1 MTTFGFLKSF
11 LKQLLMLIN
20 PFLTEAHEALRQRV
34 RAFAEQEIA
43 PVAAVLDEK
52 EIFSEEITAKMGEM
66 GFFGIQVP
74 EELGGQNLDT
84 LSHIII
90 VEELARVDSSQAAT
104 VAAVNSLGI
113 APIMKYGTDEQK
125 KHLIPRLCTGRM
137 TWAFGL
143 TEDNAGSDAMGS
155 ETTAKLIDGQ
165 WVINGSKT
173 HITNSASNISGG
185 VTLQAVTGQNKGRK
199 QLSAIIVEKGT
210 PGFTSEPCKDKMMW
224 RASDTGKL
232 YFKDCRVPAEN
243 LLGKEGQGG
252 RIMLNTLDSG
262 RLSIAAIG
270 LGLARGA
277 LEASVEHARTRV
289 QFGKPISK
297 FQAVGFKLADMD
309 VKIELAKNTLY
320 NACWRKDNN
329 LQFAREAAI
338 SKLYTSEIAREIADE
353 AVQIHGAKGLF
364 KPHPVER
371 FYRDQRLLQIG
382 EGTSEILRLVISRYL
397 GV

>member
-1 MTTFGFLKSF
+1 
-11 LKQLLMLIN
+11 MLSN
-20 PFLTEAHEALRQRV
+20 PFVTEAHETLRMRV
-34 RAFAEQEIA
+34 REFAEREIK
-43 PVAAVLDEK
+43 PLAADLDET
-52 EIFSEEITAKMGEM
+52 ETFSVELTAKMGDM

-74 EELGGQNLDT
+74 KELGGQNLDT
-84 LSHIII
+84 LSYIII

-104 VAAVNSLGI
+104 VAAVNSLAI
-113 APIMKYGTDEQK
+113 APIMKYGTEEQK
-125 KHLIPRLCTGRM
+125 RRFIPPLSTGKM

-143 TEDNAGSDAMGS
+143 TEEKAGSDAMGT
-155 ETTAKLIDGQ
+155 ETTATLENGF
-165 WVINGSKT
+165 WLINGTKT
-173 HITNSASNISGG
+173 HITNSASSISGG
-185 VTLQAVTGQNKGRK
+185 VTLQAVTGQKNGRK
-199 QLSAIIVEKGT
+199 QLSAIIVERGT
-210 PGFTSEPCKDKMMW
+210 PGFTTEPSKQKMMW

-232 YFKDCRVPAEN
+232 FFKDCKVPAGN
-243 LLGKEGQGG
+243 LLGEEGYGG
-252 RIMLNTLDSG
+252 RIMLNTLDAG

-270 LGLARGA
+270 LGLALGA
-277 LEASVEHARTRV
+277 MEASLEYSKERV
-289 QFGKPISK
+289 QFAKPISK

-309 VKIELAKNTLY
+309 VKTELARNTLY

-329 LQFAREAAI
+329 MQFAREAAI
-338 SKLYTSEIAREIADE
+338 SKLYASEIAREIADE

>member
-1 MTTFGFLKSF
+1 MS
-11 LKQLLMLIN
+11 QS
-20 PFLTEAHEALRQRV
+20 PFLTDAHEELRLRV
-34 RAFAEQEIA
+34 RNFAEKEIK
-43 PVAAVLDEK
+43 PVAGELDEK
-52 EIFSEEITAKMGEM
+52 EIFSEEVTAKMGEM

-74 EELGGQNLDT
+74 EELGGQGLDT
-84 LSHIII
+84 LSYIVI

-113 APIMKYGTDEQK
+113 APILKYGTASQQK
-125 KHLIPRLCTGRM
+125 KYIPPLCTGKM

-155 ETTAKLIDGQ
+155 ETTAKLEGDHWI
-165 WVINGSKT
+165 INGTKT
-173 HITNSASNISGG
+173 HITNSASAISGG
-185 VTLQAVTGQNKGRK
+185 VTLQAVTGNNKGKKR
-199 QLSAIIVEKGT
+199 LSAIIVERGT
-210 PGFTSEPCKDKMMW
+210 PGFTSEPSKGKMMW

-232 YFKDCRVPAEN
+232 FFDNCRVPAEN
-243 LLGKEGQGG
+243 LLGDEGQGG

-270 LGLARGA
+270 LGLSRGV
-277 LEASVEHARTRV
+277 LEASLQHAKERV

-309 VKIELAKNTLY
+309 IKIELARNTLY

-329 LQFAREAAI
+329 MQFAREAAI
-338 SKLYTSEIAREIADE
+338 AKLHTSEIAREIADE
-353 AVQIHGAKGLF
+353 GLQIHGAKGFF
-364 KPHPVER
+364 KPHPMER

-382 EGTSEILRLVISRYL
+382 EGTSEILRMVISRYL

>member
-1 MTTFGFLKSF
+1 MAQSF
-11 LKQLLMLIN
+11 
-20 PFLTEAHEALRQRV
+20 FLTEAHEELRAKV
-34 RAFAEQEIA
+34 RLFAEQEVK
-43 PVAAVLDEK
+43 PAAAELDEQ
-52 EIFSEEITAKMGEM
+52 EIFSEALTARMGEM

-74 EELGGQNLDT
+74 KELGGQGLDT
-84 LSHIII
+84 LSYIII

-113 APIMKYGTDEQK
+113 APILKYGTEEQK
-125 KHLIPRLCTGRM
+125 KRYIPPLCTGKM

-143 TEDNAGSDAMGS
+143 TEEHAGSDAMGS
-155 ETTAKLIDGQ
+155 ETTAVLEGDH
-165 WVINGSKT
+165 WLINGSKT
-173 HITNSASNISGG
+173 HITNSASPVSGG
-185 VTLQAVTGQNKGRK
+185 ITLQAVTGENKGKKR
-199 QLSAIIVEKGT
+199 LSAIIVEKGT
-210 PGFTSEPCKDKMMW
+210 PGFTSEPSKGKMMW

-232 YFKDCRVPAEN
+232 YFENCRVPAEN
-243 LLGKEGQGG
+243 LLGEEGQGG

-270 LGLARGA
+270 LGLSRGV
-277 LEASVEHARTRV
+277 LEASLEHAKTRV
-289 QFGKPISK
+289 QFGRPISK

-309 VKIELAKNTLY
+309 VKIELAQNTLY

-329 LQFAREAAI
+329 MQFAREAAI

-353 AVQIHGAKGLF
+353 GLQIHGATGFF
-364 KPHPVER
+364 KPHPMER

>member
-1 MTTFGFLKSF
+1 MTNS
-11 LKQLLMLIN
+11 
-20 PFLTEAHEALRQRV
+20 PYLTDAHEELRLRV
-34 RAFAEQEIA
+34 REFAEKEVL
-43 PVAAVLDEK
+43 PVAAELDEG
-52 EIFSEEITAKMGEM
+52 EIFSTELTARMGKM
-66 GFFGIQVP
+66 GFFGVQAP
-74 EELGGQNLDT
+74 GELGGQNLDT
-84 LSHIII
+84 LSYIII
-90 VEELARVDSSQAAT
+90 VEELARIDSSQAAT

-113 APIMKYGTDEQK
+113 APILKFGTEEQK
-125 KHLIPRLCTGRM
+125 KRLIPPLCSGKM

-143 TEDNAGSDAMGS
+143 TEEHAGSDAMGS
-155 ETTAKLIDGQ
+155 QTTAILENGQ

-173 HITNSASNISGG
+173 HITNSASEISGG
-185 VTLQAVTGQNKGRK
+185 VTLQAVTGENKGRK
-199 QLSAIIVEKGT
+199 KLSAIIVERGT
-210 PGFTSEPCKDKMMW
+210 PGFTSERVTGKMMW
-224 RASDTGKL
+224 RASDTGRL
-232 YFKDCRVPAEN
+232 HFKNCRVPAEN
-243 LLGKEGQGG
+243 LLGEEGQGG

-277 LEASVEHARTRV
+277 MEASVKHAKNRV

-309 VKIELAKNTLY
+309 IKIELARNTLY
-320 NACWRKDNN
+320 NACWKKDNN
-329 LQFAREAAI
+329 MQFAREAAI

-353 AVQIHGAKGLF
+353 AVQIHGATGLF
-364 KPHPVER
+364 KPHQVER

>member
-1 MTTFGFLKSF
+1 
-11 LKQLLMLIN
+11 MLYN
-20 PFLTEAHEALRQRV
+20 PFLTEDHEALRKRV
-34 RAFAEQEIA
+34 RTFAEEEIA
-43 PVAAVLDEK
+43 PVAATLDEE
-52 EIFSEEITAKMGEM
+52 EIFSEEITAKMGKM

-84 LSHIII
+84 LSYIII
-90 VEELARVDSSQAAT
+90 VEELARIDSSQAAT

-113 APIMKYGTDEQK
+113 APIMKYGTEEQK
-125 KHLIPRLCTGRM
+125 ERFIPPLCTGKM

-143 TEDNAGSDAMGS
+143 TEEHAGSDAMGS
-155 ETTAKLIDGQ
+155 ETTAKLIDGE
-165 WVINGSKT
+165 WIINGSKT
-173 HITNSASNISGG
+173 HITNSASKLSGG
-185 VTLQAVTGQNKGRK
+185 VTLQAVTGEHKGRK
-199 QLSAIIVEKGT
+199 RLSAIIVEHGT
-210 PGFTSEPCKDKMMW
+210 PGFTSEPSKNKMMW
-224 RASDTGKL
+224 RASDTGNL
-232 YFKDCRVPAEN
+232 FFNDCRVPEAN
-243 LLGKEGQGG
+243 LLGEEGQGG

-277 LEASVEHARTRV
+277 MEASVEHAKTRV
-289 QFGKPISK
+289 QFGQPISR

-309 VKIELAKNTLY
+309 VKIELARNTLY

-371 FYRDQRLLQIG
+371 FFRDQRLLQIG

>member
-1 MTTFGFLKSF
+1 M
-11 LKQLLMLIN
+11 IN
-20 PFLTEAHEALRQRV
+20 SPFLTEAHEELRQKV
-34 RAFAEQEIA
+34 REFAEKEIK
-43 PVAAVLDEK
+43 PVAAALDEG
-52 EIFSEEITAKMGEM
+52 EIFSTELTARMGEM

-74 EELGGQNLDT
+74 KELGGRNLDT
-84 LSHIII
+84 LSYIII

-104 VAAVNSLGI
+104 VAAVNSLAI
-113 APIMKYGTDEQK
+113 APILKYGTEEQK
-125 KHLIPRLCTGRM
+125 KRIIPKLCTGKM

-143 TEDNAGSDAMGS
+143 TEENAGSDAMGS
-155 ETTAKLIDGQ
+155 ETTARLEDGQ
-165 WVINGSKT
+165 WIINGSKM
-173 HITNSASNISGG
+173 HITNSASEISGG
-185 VTLQAVTGQNKGRK
+185 VTLQAVTGENKGRK
-199 QLSAIIVEKGT
+199 KLSAIIVERGT
-210 PGFTSEPCKDKMMW
+210 PGFTSERMTGKMMW
-224 RASDTGKL
+224 RASDTGRL
-232 YFKDCRVPAEN
+232 FFKDCKVPQGN
-243 LLGKEGQGG
+243 LLGEEGQGG

-277 LEASVEHARTRV
+277 MEASIEHAKQRV
-289 QFGKPISK
+289 QFGQPISK
-297 FQAVGFKLADMD
+297 FQAISFKLSDMD

-329 LQFAREAAI
+329 MQFAREAAI

-353 AVQIHGAKGLF
+353 AVQIHGATGVF
-364 KPHPVER
+364 KPHQIER